1 MLEKI
6 FFGLTVAALAVAAL
20 VMAIVIVITVV
31 NTWHLHSVSLNI
43 QLAFIMLVTYVGIFG
58 LVGVMLYEMRPGVK

>member
-6 FFGLTVAALAVAAL
+6 FFGLTVAALTVAAL
-20 VMAIVIVITVV
+20 TVAIIVITVLV
-31 NTWHLHSVSLNI
+31 NTWHLHSIDMNI
-43 QLAFIMLVTYVGIFG
+43 QFALIMLITYVGFFG